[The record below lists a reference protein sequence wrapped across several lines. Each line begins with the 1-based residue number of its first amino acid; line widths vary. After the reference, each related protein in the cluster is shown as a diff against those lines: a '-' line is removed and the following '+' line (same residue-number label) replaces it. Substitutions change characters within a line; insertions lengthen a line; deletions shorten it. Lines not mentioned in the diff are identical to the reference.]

1 MMHAL
6 FYPCREAARLV
17 SLRREAPLGLGQ
29 RARLAVHLRMCSAC
43 RAFAGQIDAIEAA
56 LRLRAAAGEAGLPV
70 SPGLDAAARERI
82 RERLRRA

>member
-17 SLRREAPLGLGQ
+17 SLGREGPLRLDQ
-29 RARLAVHLRMCSAC
+29 RARLAVHLRMCTAC
-43 RAFAGQIDAIEAA
+43 RAFAGQLEVIEAA

-70 SPGLDAAARERI
+70 SPELDAAARERI
-82 RERLRRA
+82 RERLRRG